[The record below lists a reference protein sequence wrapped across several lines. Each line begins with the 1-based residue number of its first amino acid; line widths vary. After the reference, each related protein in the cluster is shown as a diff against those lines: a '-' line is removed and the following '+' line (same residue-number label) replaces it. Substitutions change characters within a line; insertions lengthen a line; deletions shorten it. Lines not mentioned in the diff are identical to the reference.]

1 MDFVWSDSYLI
12 LLLKVRCC
20 WMQYVTLLIMLTL
33 GEENSDVSEELLII
47 FNTIVLNQI
56 IWSGKEEETR
66 REGGWGGGARGEEK
80 KKEKE
85 ERENDNAGYRAILEY
100 STYLIRF
107 MWGNSSSSKTLLG
120 FCHHAALVYS
130 SPKFHLE
137 N

>member
-1 MDFVWSDSYLI
+1 
-12 LLLKVRCC
+12 
-20 WMQYVTLLIMLTL
+20 MQYVTLLIMLTL

-56 IWSGKEEETR
+56 IWSGKEEEAR
-66 REGGWGGGARGEEK
+66 REGGWGGGARGEEKK

-107 MWGNSSSSKTLLG
+107 MWGNSISSKTLLG